1 MGSKSPTVEEKQLRT
16 WLDLTQTAIQQ
27 LDPQFSVVQTFWKQ
41 GIRSDGRLFAQAV
54 PFSVQHAGSGTRI
67 VGSARIQAGKDA
79 LVLATVT
86 LQVGQPSAAAP
97 NQGDVVVTV
106 LSASGRQQ
114 SSSSATNIARLQ
126 SFLQR
131 IAEENIDLEQLVL
144 QEGRLAYRLAVTVTI
159 LAESSKCIATDASV
173 AAVTAA
179 LLDTRLPVQPVIQD
193 EVLYLNSQMR
203 ADTKPLQMPI
213 LPCSLT
219 AAGAELSILVDDDN
233 EGGPR
238 EFHWIVH
245 PDAEEESIVDSVCT
259 VIVDAAADGQ
269 VLALDMH
276 TPKTP
281 VGTSEIARLLQM
293 AAGHAADLESLLR
306 PTTTKD
312 TM

>member
-1 MGSKSPTVEEKQLRT
+1 MGSTNPAVEEKQLST
-16 WLDLTQTAIQQ
+16 WLDLTKTAIQQ
-27 LDPQFSVVQTFWKQ
+27 LDPQFSVVQAFWKK

-54 PFSVQHAGSGTRI
+54 PFSVQHSASRTDT
-67 VGSARIQAGKDA
+67 VGSAWIQAGKDA

-86 LQVGQPSAAAP
+86 LQVGQPAAAAP

-106 LSASGRQQ
+106 LNAGGGQHQ
-114 SSSSATNIARLQ
+114 SSSSSINSARLQ

-131 IAEENIDLEQLVL
+131 IAEENVDLEQLVL

-159 LAESSKCIATDASV
+159 LAESSMCITTDASV

-193 EVLYLNSQMR
+193 GVVYLNNQVD

-219 AAGAELSILVDDDN
+219 AAGVKLSILTDDN
-233 EGGPR
+233 NKDGPQ

-245 PDAEEESIVDSVCT
+245 PNAEEESIVDSVCT

-269 VLALDMH
+269 VLALDMQ
-276 TPKTP
+276 TPRTP
-281 VGTSEIARLLQM
+281 LGTTDLARILQM
-293 AAGHAADLESLLR
+293 AAGHAADLESILR
-306 PTTTKD
+306 PTSTLK
-312 TM
+312 